1 MKKYIIICLFICFS
15 ISNAQNQEVQKTI
28 ENFFKAFHAKDSI
41 KLKSICAQ
49 KMILQSIVE
58 EKNGAKLTEEKI
70 SEFYKSIV
78 SIASNASFNEK
89 ILSYNIQ
96 IDGSMALVWAPYE
109 FYYNGKLSHKGVNL
123 FTLFKETDVWKI
135 IYIIDTRRR

>member
-28 ENFFKAFHAKDSI
+28 ENFFNAFHAKDSI
-41 KLKSICAQ
+41 KLKSICSQ

-58 EKNGAKLTEEKI
+58 GKNGAKLTEEKI
-70 SEFYKSIV
+70 SEFYKSMV
-78 SIASNASFNEK
+78 SIASNTSFKEK

-96 IDGSMALVWAPYE
+96 IYGSMALVWTPYE
-109 FYYNGKLSHKGVNL
+109 FYYNAKLSHKGVNL